1 LTGADNNQ
9 KGVEVLSALSIS
21 CIVLACLIGGAAA
34 GAALREVLPRH
45 HLSEDS
51 KYIVGLGTGL
61 LATLAALV
69 LGLLIASAKSSYELK
84 SDEVRQGAAK
94 LILLDRNL
102 RHYGAEADSV
112 RAALHAMAETSRQV
126 RWLDSDRQAPAGS
139 ADRAGRTSFAAGAV
153 GIEDIQ
159 QRILALV
166 PSSDAQRWLRT
177 RALDLTSELTQMRWL
192 VINQHGSSIPSPF
205 LVALVLWLVVI
216 FTSIGLFAPRNAT
229 ATTVIFLCAMSVAS
243 AIFLILEL
251 DRPFEGLLRISDAPL
266 REAIA
271 EMSRP

>member
-1 LTGADNNQ
+1 
-9 KGVEVLSALSIS
+9 VSALSIS
-21 CIVLACLIGGAAA
+21 WIILACLLGGAVA
-34 GAALREVLPRH
+34 GALLRDVLPTH

-69 LGLLIASAKSSYELK
+69 LGLLIASAKSSFELR
-84 SDEVRQGAAK
+84 SDEVKQGAAK

-102 RHYGAEADSV
+102 RHYGADADGV
-112 RAALHAMAETSRQV
+112 RAALRSMAETRRQV
-126 RWLDSDRQAPAGS
+126 RWLDADRPAPVTS
-139 ADRAGRTSFAAGAV
+139 ADGAAQRTSPDGAA
-153 GIEDIQ
+153 GIEDVQ
-159 QRILALV
+159 QQLLALT
-166 PSSDAQRWLRT
+166 PTSDAQRWQRT
-177 RALDLTSELTQMRWL
+177 RALDLASELAQMRWL
-192 VINQHGSSIPSPF
+192 VINQHGGSIPAPF

-229 ATTVIFLCAMSVAS
+229 TATVIFLCALSVAS

-251 DRPFEGLLRISDAPL
+251 DRPFEGLLRISDLPL

-271 EMSRP
+271 EMSQP

>member
-1 LTGADNNQ
+1 M
-9 KGVEVLSALSIS
+9 SALTIS
-21 CIVLACLIGGAAA
+21 CIVLACLIGGAVV
-34 GAALREVLPRH
+34 GVVLRGVLPRH

-51 KYIVGLGTGL
+51 RYIVGLGTGL

-69 LGLLIASAKSSYELK
+69 LGLLIASAKSSYGLK
-84 SDEVRQGAAK
+84 SDEVSEGAAT

-102 RHYGAEADSV
+102 RHYGADADSA
-112 RAALHAMAETSRQV
+112 RAALRAMAETGRQL
-126 RWLDSDRQAPAGS
+126 RWLDIDQQAPARS
-139 ADRAGRTSFAAGAV
+139 ADAAQGTTPADAAA
-153 GIEDIQ
+153 GIEDVQ
-159 QRILALV
+159 QRILALA
-166 PSSDAQRWLRT
+166 PTSDAQRWLRT
-177 RALDLTSELTQMRWL
+177 RTLDLASQLAQMRWL
-192 VINQHGSSIPSPF
+192 VINQHGSSIPTPF

-229 ATTVIFLCAMSVAS
+229 ASAVIFLSAVSVAS

-251 DRPFEGLLRISDAPL
+251 DRPFEGLIRISDAPL